1 MDRLS
6 DEKRAEIE
14 EAFRLFDKNGNGTIT
29 AEDLRSVLRALG
41 YDPSPDETSDMLKEM
56 GVSSSS
62 TNDGGSVD
70 LNSFV
75 AFMAT
80 KVPLA
85 GFEEEIR
92 NAFRLFDKDGDGFIT
107 PAELKTVLGRLGE
120 NLTDEDVTAMIAEAD
135 TDGDGQVSF
144 EEFKKIMLT
153 GHEGQKQQRAHGR
166 CHCRHSHHQHH
177 QEKPEEVRQDGG
189 QQHQEKGD

>member
-1 MDRLS
+1 VS
-6 DEKRAEIE
+6 IYIT
-14 EAFRLFDKNGNGTIT
+14 GTIT

-135 TDGDGQVSF
+135 TDGDGQVYIGIQVEPRFTCTSVYVLLLYELF
-144 EEFKKIMLT
+144 YF
-153 GHEGQKQQRAHGR
+153 
-166 CHCRHSHHQHH
+166 
-177 QEKPEEVRQDGG
+177 
-189 QQHQEKGD
+189 